1 MNVASGQTVSI
12 SFTDQQVEGKIKI
25 IKTDELTGAPLAGAT
40 FTMTRLSCTPA
51 LNGAGVGEQITI
63 TTDADGVAET
73 GWLPYGRYR
82 VEETGVPA
90 DYVDKQFSM
99 EINACENGKTYIVSV
114 ANEPMTGFLQLVK
127 TDALD
132 QHPIAGVQFDIY
144 HNDQLG
150 NGLAGTMTTDENG
163 VAVSPPLQKGQYIV
177 REHENPTGYV
187 AELTEQGAV
196 VVSNKTTN
204 LSAVNQ
210 PVQGK
215 IRITK
220 TDQLTKEALAGA
232 EFTMTRLSGLPS
244 HNGLGDG
251 EVVAVITTDA
261 NGVAVSP
268 LLTWGTY
275 RVTETKVPPHFV
287 DSGFSVDVVIAEE
300 GQTVEVAAEN
310 EPTKG
315 HLKLIKTDRLNGNP
329 IEGVIF
335 DIYHHDAYGEGL
347 AGSMVTDKN
356 GIAVS
361 SPLQKGQYIV
371 KERGTTVGYVFEEV
385 TLQATVKSDETTELT
400 ATNQPVQVRLTL
412 YTRDAD
418 EYAGNPHA
426 GPRVSGACRRGHSGS
441 SGQCDSREGR
451 GCRCVHQDGW

>member
-1 MNVASGQTVSI
+1 
-12 SFTDQQVEGKIKI
+12 
-25 IKTDELTGAPLAGAT
+25 
-40 FTMTRLSCTPA
+40 
-51 LNGAGVGEQITI
+51 
-63 TTDADGVAET
+63 
-73 GWLPYGRYR
+73 
-82 VEETGVPA
+82 
-90 DYVDKQFSM
+90 M

-261 NGVAVSP
+261 NGVAV
-268 LLTWGTY
+268 
-275 RVTETKVPPHFV
+275 
-287 DSGFSVDVVIAEE
+287 
-300 GQTVEVAAEN
+300 
-310 EPTKG
+310 
-315 HLKLIKTDRLNGNP
+315 
-329 IEGVIF
+329 
-335 DIYHHDAYGEGL
+335 
-347 AGSMVTDKN
+347 
-356 GIAVS
+356 
-361 SPLQKGQYIV
+361 
-371 KERGTTVGYVFEEV
+371 
-385 TLQATVKSDETTELT
+385 
-400 ATNQPVQVRLTL
+400 
-412 YTRDAD
+412 
-418 EYAGNPHA
+418 
-426 GPRVSGACRRGHSGS
+426 
-441 SGQCDSREGR
+441 
-451 GCRCVHQDGW
+451 